1 MLQTPTP
8 PPARQ
13 RRDAGRMAA
22 VVVGRRH
29 GPGGRIDTLCGAA
42 EMTDGRRYRIGR
54 HVGRHKR
61 KYVAAIAIGSF
72 LMMGGDFVIGVIGNL
87 VASIVGPVVGI
98 H

>member
-1 MLQTPTP
+1 
-8 PPARQ
+8 
-13 RRDAGRMAA
+13 
-22 VVVGRRH
+22 
-29 GPGGRIDTLCGAA
+29 
-42 EMTDGRRYRIGR
+42 MTDGRRYRIGR